1 MKTKQSKSMSGTNK
15 NPLLLLVLLIMTILF
30 MACEE
35 AGWIIADIPPMLRP
49 PAIQPTG
56 AQPNTAQPVG
66 TQPIAT
72 QPTAAQADT
81 TEPLTTPS
89 TRAQPT
95 GTETPTVQPGL
106 PPFVISKPVVDIY
119 ERFNSFKYAGIVFK
133 FLNNSERYV
142 EKIKIC
148 FMLFD
153 TKTQTSPF
161 IGSNKFE
168 ITKYDFIS
176 PGENREISI
185 SLDQYIYIA
194 PAEPYLID
202 FFYISEISYIDGAVW
217 QDTYGKYR
225 VRW

>member
-1 MKTKQSKSMSGTNK
+1 MKTKQSKLMSGANK
-15 NPLLLLVLLIMTILF
+15 NLLFFLALLLMAVLF
-30 MACEE
+30 MACEQP
-35 AGWIIADIPPMLRP
+35 GWIIADISPVAKPPV
-49 PAIQPTG
+49 AQPTAEQPSAAQPAG
-56 AQPNTAQPVG
+56 AQPNAGQTDTANSPAAQP
-66 TQPIAT
+66 
-72 QPTAAQADT
+72 
-81 TEPLTTPS
+81 

-95 GTETPTVQPGL
+95 ATETPVVQPGV
-106 PPFVISKPVVDIY
+106 PPFVISKPVVETY
-119 ERFNSFKYAGIVFK
+119 ERINSFKYAGIVFK
-133 FLNNSERYV
+133 YLNNSERYV

-168 ITKYDFIS
+168 ITKHDFIS

-202 FFYISEISYIDGAVW
+202 FFYISEISYIDGAIW

>member
-1 MKTKQSKSMSGTNK
+1 MKTKQGKLMSGTNR
-15 NPLLLLVLLIMTILF
+15 NPLFLLVLLLMAILY
-30 MACEE
+30 MACEQP
-35 AGWIIADIPPMLRP
+35 GWIIADMPPVSKP
-49 PAIQPTG
+49 PAAQPT
-56 AQPNTAQPVG
+56 
-66 TQPIAT
+66 AT
-72 QPTAAQADT
+72 QPTAQPAGAQPNVAQADT
-81 TEPLTTPS
+81 TDSLSAQP

-95 GTETPTVQPGL
+95 GTEAPVIQPGI
-106 PPFVISKPVVDIY
+106 PPFVISKPVVEIY

-133 FLNNSERYV
+133 YLNNSERYV
-142 EKIKIC
+142 EKMKVC

-194 PAEPYLID
+194 PTEPYLID

-217 QDTYGKYR
+217 QDPYGKYR
-225 VRW
+225 VR

>member
-1 MKTKQSKSMSGTNK
+1 MKIKQGKPMSETNK
-15 NPLLLLVLLIMTILF
+15 NTLFLLVLLFAAILF
-30 MACEE
+30 MACEQP
-35 AGWIIADIPPMLRP
+35 GWIIADIPPVAKP
-49 PAIQPTG
+49 PITQP
-56 AQPNTAQPVG
+56 ATAQPASAKPVTG
-66 TQPIAT
+66 QPTAT
-72 QPTAAQADT
+72 QPDT
-81 TEPLTTPS
+81 IEPFATEPPV
-89 TRAQPT
+89 
-95 GTETPTVQPGL
+95 VQPGM
-106 PPFVISKPVVDIY
+106 PPFVISKPVVEIY
-119 ERFNSFKYAGIVFK
+119 ERINSFKYAGIVFK

-176 PGENREISI
+176 PGENKEISI

-202 FFYISEISYIDGAVW
+202 FFYISEICFIDGAIW
-217 QDTYGKYR
+217 QDSYGKYR

>member
-1 MKTKQSKSMSGTNK
+1 MKTKQSKLMSETNK
-15 NPLLLLVLLIMTILF
+15 NPLFLSVFLLMAILF
-30 MACEE
+30 MACED
-35 AGWIIADIPPMLRP
+35 AGWIIADIPPKAKP
-49 PAIQPTG
+49 P
-56 AQPNTAQPVG
+56 VV
-66 TQPIAT
+66 
-72 QPTAAQADT
+72 QPTAAQPGTSQPSGTQPTAVQTDA
-81 TEPLTTPS
+81 TEQSTASP

-95 GTETPTVQPGL
+95 ATETPVIQPGL
-106 PPFVISKPVVDIY
+106 PPFVISKPVVEIY

-133 FLNNSERYV
+133 YLNNSERYV